1 MTIPIYLLGVCIS
14 AAVWFGVIKW
24 RQTGRGIM
32 MPDSFDGWYLSPL
45 NNEKTVDWSMLML
58 GWFLIAVFWPAA
70 WFILVTGYT
79 IAWAIEIIRWVWNHT
94 IGDEGLARKIFGIKG
109 E

>member
-14 AAVWFGVIKW
+14 AAVWFGIIKW
-24 RQTGRGIM
+24 RQTGRGIK
-32 MPDSFDGWYLSPL
+32 MPDAFDGWYLCPL
-45 NNEKTVDWSMLML
+45 DKGKTVDWSMLML
-58 GWFLIAVFWPAA
+58 GWVLIAVVWPIA
-70 WFILVTGYT
+70 WFILIGCYA

-94 IGDEGLARKIFGIKG
+94 IGDEELARKIFGGK